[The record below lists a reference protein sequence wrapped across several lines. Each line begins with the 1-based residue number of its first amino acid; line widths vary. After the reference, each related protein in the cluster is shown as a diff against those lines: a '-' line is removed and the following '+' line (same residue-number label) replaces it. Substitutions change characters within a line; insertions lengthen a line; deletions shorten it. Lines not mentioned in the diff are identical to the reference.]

1 MTEQSSPL
9 LAVSDLSWIPPGDD
23 EPLWSGV
30 SFVLRGGDR
39 VVLEGQSG
47 SGKSTLLR
55 CIVALEDP
63 AGGAVRWR
71 GETVGEHNIRR
82 FRNRVLYVHQSP
94 VPIADRVGDNLAFPR
109 QIQREFDGDADVAMS
124 EEEQRELLD
133 RFGLEGIDRSRR
145 FDELSVG
152 EQQRLALV
160 RCLSV
165 CPDILLLDEP
175 TASLDDENAR
185 KVEEY
190 LLDYVEGSPERALVW
205 VSHDRDQRERLGGRV
220 VDVEQWRYDAVSRS

>member
-152 EQQRLALV
+152 EQQRVALV
-160 RCLSV
+160 RCFTIRPEV
-165 CPDILLLDEP
+165 LLLDEP
-175 TASLDDENAR
+175 TASLDDKNAAH
-185 KVEEY
+185 VEDYVNEY
-190 LLDYVEGSPERALVW
+190 LGQEQQRAVVW
-205 VSHDRDQRERLGGRV
+205 ISHDREQRQRLGGRV
-220 VDVEQWRYDAVSRS
+220 LDMADFI